1 MSDDLIANLNAFVRH
16 LEMNKPAILRHP
28 NFIRYITDFETYIRL
43 PGAESRVNFWPC
55 LDDKI
60 NETPLDKYYFYQDT
74 WAAKKVFKIRPDSVV
89 NVCSTALLAGIIS
102 QFVPTTS
109 IDIRPLPVRLEGLSC
124 KQGSITNLPFKNASV
139 EFLTSMCVI
148 EHIGL
153 ARYGDEPDPMGS
165 IDAFMEVS
173 RVMRP
178 GGHFIFSVPLS
189 HTPGLLF
196 NAHRIFS
203 KEQVLG
209 LLGPT
214 FRLEDELFLFPEPGD
229 ESQVARLKDFQYC
242 VWCAHAIKKQPS
254 LIFVRSDDTGGATA
268 KSQDNGIQSR
278 PAGDEKVIKKE
289 TQPHINDKKFS
300 FSKLFLDLYK
310 AYGHELADLR
320 DIERH
325 RYDQTIFP
333 TTGQYDLFE
342 SQILYMLVRCIAP
355 ANMVEFSSSS
365 GYSTIFTATAMK
377 RNERGTLH
385 TFEIDTDS
393 WQATKRNVERFGLNN
408 HTKCIKGDVTKCLE
422 QYIKG
427 LNPKPEILFIDS
439 DHSGPFAEWYFENIF
454 PLLPAGAFVHIHDIL
469 PKDHETRILHPPA
482 GSVKAAL
489 SGENEEVFRFL
500 DSHGYR
506 HDTDYIYLYTL
517 SHKDT
522 DWVSKAQLAYPGFRP
537 YRMGKERVIRR
548 MNNNGEF
555 AEWNA
560 TLWLRLKGQ

>member
-1 MSDDLIANLNAFVRH
+1 MNDDLIANLNAFVRH

-28 NFIRYITDFETYIRL
+28 NFLRYITDFETYIRL

-55 LDDKI
+55 LDDRT

-74 WAAKKVFKIRPDSVV
+74 WAAKKVFEIRPKSVV
-89 NVCSTALLAGIIS
+89 DVGSTALLTGIIS

-124 KQGSITNLPFKNASV
+124 KQGSTTNLPFKNASV

-165 IDAFMEVS
+165 IDAFTEVS

-178 GGHFIFSVPLS
+178 DGHFIFSVPLS

-242 VWCAHAIKKQPS
+242 VWCAHVIKEQSSFTSIHPDDSGEMTKQ
-254 LIFVRSDDTGGATA
+254 
-268 KSQDNGIQSR
+268 SQDNGIHNR
-278 PAGDEKVIKKE
+278 PEGGEKVIEAAEHFSIRRARKKE
-289 TQPHINDKKFS
+289 TQLHGHDKKFS
-300 FSKLFLDLYK
+300 FSKFFLDLYK

-355 ANMVEFSSSS
+355 VNMVEFSSSS

-385 TFEIDTDS
+385 TFKIDTDS
-393 WQATKRNVERFGLNN
+393 WEATKRNVERFGLSDYAQ
-408 HTKCIKGDVTKCLE
+408 CIKGDVTKCLE

-469 PKDHETRILHPPA
+469 PVDHEARIFHPPA

-489 SGENEEVFRFL
+489 SGENEKVFRFL
-500 DSHGYR
+500 DRYGYR
-506 HDTDYIYLYTL
+506 HDNDHIYLHAL
-517 SHKDT
+517 SRKDT
-522 DWVSKAQLAYPGFRP
+522 D
-537 YRMGKERVIRR
+537 
-548 MNNNGEF
+548 
-555 AEWNA
+555 
-560 TLWLRLKGQ
+560 